1 MNGGIT
7 VQLST
12 EWVSYGEGNQYIG
25 YAAKPARALQSLPA
39 VVYADAEHAFFN
51 DSRRSYHVNAARDAF
66 ARTLTFFD
74 SHLSANS

>member
-1 MNGGIT
+1 MKEADK
-7 VQLST
+7 SF
-12 EWVSYGEGNQYIG
+12 EYH
-25 YAAKPARALQSLPA
+25 
-39 VVYADAEHAFFN
+39 VYADAEHAFFN